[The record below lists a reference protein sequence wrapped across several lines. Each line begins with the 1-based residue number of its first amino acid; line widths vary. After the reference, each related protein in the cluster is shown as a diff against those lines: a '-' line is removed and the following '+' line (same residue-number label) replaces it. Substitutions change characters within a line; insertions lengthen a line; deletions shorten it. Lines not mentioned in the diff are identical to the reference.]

1 MIFIQKYLYKSSAG
15 YNFAQHSTAQHST
28 AQHSTYN
35 MATPIRA
42 YYNSFFNNKQT
53 SYGNF
58 SMVGLLFYFLYQKQF
73 KNYLVCLFLI

>member
-1 MIFIQKYLYKSSAG
+1 MIFIQKYLYKSSAE
-15 YNFAQHSTAQHST
+15 YNFAQHSTAQHI
-28 AQHSTYN
+28 
-35 MATPIRA
+35 ATQIRA

-53 SYGNF
+53 NYGNF

>member
-15 YNFAQHSTAQHST
+15 YNFAQHST

>member
-15 YNFAQHSTAQHST
+15 YNFAQHST
-28 AQHSTYN
+28 YN
-35 MATPIRA
+35 IATPIRA

-58 SMVGLLFYFLYQKQF
+58 SMVGLLLYFLYQKQF

>member
-1 MIFIQKYLYKSSAG
+1 MIFIQKYLYKSSAE

-28 AQHSTYN
+28 YN
-35 MATPIRA
+35 IATQIRA

-53 SYGNF
+53 NYGNF